1 MIIIGYC
8 GWLHTDNN
16 EMVFHNNIGVVLY
29 IIILLLF
36 HSFLLFLLLGTG
48 PNKWCVPHNNA
59 HLLATRCQKFR
70 LFDPKDGLNDTSIE
84 SYSFTIY

>member
-8 GWLHTDNN
+8 GRLCTDNN

-36 HSFLLFLLLGTG
+36 HSFLLFLSLGTG

-59 HLLATRCQKFR
+59 HLLVTQCQKFQ
-70 LFDPKDGLNDTSIE
+70 LFNPKDGETWLV
-84 SYSFTIY
+84 